1 MGVFVL
7 VCFHS
12 FEERV
17 QSQRREVLASIYYS
31 EGLNYI
37 MRNSTCPFIICLKT
51 AGGIVWEQNMQYE
64 SCAHHLLPCTLPL
77 RRMSRRGTTY
87 LLKKKKRGR
96 KKKSSMHRIQGCS
109 KRYYLRPCYLPP
121 SSSILCKAFR
131 YSLLLEI
138 IICLMEKKQLDMQ
151 PHNKKIK

>member
-37 MRNSTCPFIICLKT
+37 MRNSTCPFTICLKT

-87 LLKKKKRGR
+87 LLKKKKKRE
-96 KKKSSMHRIQGCS
+96 KKEEQYAQNPGMFKKIILEAM
-109 KRYYLRPCYLPP
+109 L
-121 SSSILCKAFR
+121 SSSLIIYTMQGIQVLIAVR
-131 YSLLLEI
+131 NHYLLNGKETA
-138 IICLMEKKQLDMQ
+138 
-151 PHNKKIK
+151 